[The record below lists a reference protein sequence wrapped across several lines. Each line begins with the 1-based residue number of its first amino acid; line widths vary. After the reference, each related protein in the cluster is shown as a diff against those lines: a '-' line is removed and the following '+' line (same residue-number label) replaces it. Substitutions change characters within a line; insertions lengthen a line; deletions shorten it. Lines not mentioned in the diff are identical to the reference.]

1 MCNRRCTEPSLDELF
16 GDVAV
21 QLLMRRDGVR
31 ESDIRAL
38 LVELR
43 DARAVNSG
51 GAACER
57 GASISIEAD
66 QTPGREENIV
76 SRRSKKSATA
86 RKLPIRFV

>member
-16 GDVAV
+16 GDVAM

-43 DARAVNSG
+43 DARAVDSG
-51 GAACER
+51 GAEWER
-57 GASISIEAD
+57 GASIEAD

-76 SRRSKKSATA
+76 TSRSKKSATA
-86 RKLPIRFV
+86 RKPPIRFV